1 MGTRFI
7 PTRVHGVLDYVHG
20 AALLA
25 APELLRTKDEPRATL
40 VSRLAGGGATATTLM
55 TDFELGAV
63 KVIPMPMHL
72 ALDAAS
78 GAILASAPW
87 LLGYA
92 KGGPRY
98 WLPHAFVGVAEVL
111 AAAVTKTEPS
121 YYKAKPELADVFRG
135 LLKAK
140 QGSGWQRISSN
151 RGTYGG
157 AVGLM
162 AGGLGAGAL
171 ILFLLQRTRGDT
183 REEAEGAPEA
193 AGNGVEEHIGALS
206 TEARSQEVV
215 EHSVGQ
221 EKGAVEDQ
229 EQGIFEEPAEEH
241 KRTVQEFARRLE
253 EHSVV
258 GQNEEEEEEEDTSEE
273 TEAEPGGAARGSLD
287 RSKESPRDREGGR
300 VEKTAG
306 EEARRTGERDS
317 AAEEMT
323 VVGVLA
329 KMGEAFEETGG
340 GRFVLASEDEGNFD
354 LRGKEDE
361 LDEIYQQ
368 QTRARVVGRIVD
380 EDSQPRRMEVDEV
393 EPA

>member
-111 AAAVTKTEPS
+111 AAAATKTEPS
-121 YYKAKPELADVFRG
+121 YYKAKPELVDVFRG

-140 QGSGWQRISSN
+140 QGSGWRRISSN
-151 RGTYGG
+151 GGTYGG
-157 AVGLM
+157 AVGLI
-162 AGGLGAGAL
+162 AGGLGTGAL
-171 ILFLLQRTRGDT
+171 ILFLLQRTRGDA
-183 REEAEGAPEA
+183 RGEAEGAPEA
-193 AGNGVEEHIGALS
+193 AGNGVEEHIGALR

-221 EKGAVEDQ
+221 EKGAIEDQ
-229 EQGIFEEPAEEH
+229 EQGIVEEPAEEH

-258 GQNEEEEEEEDTSEE
+258 GQNEEEDTSEE
-273 TEAEPGGAARGSLD
+273 TEAEPGDAARESAH
-287 RSKESPRDREGGR
+287 RSKESPRDREEGR
-300 VEKTAG
+300 LEKTAE
-306 EEARRTGERDS
+306 EEARHTGARDS
-317 AAEEMT
+317 AGEEMT

-368 QTRARVVGRIVD
+368 QTRARVVGRIVN
-380 EDSQPRRMEVDEV
+380 EDSQPRIMEVDEV